1 MCAGD
6 RGPETEEM
14 KERKT
19 IRVHDPN
26 HKNNGKNSNG
36 GRNRRRVKSGVVNC
50 HVHCIFMK
58 KHWKC
63 IKKLVK
69 IFQ

>member
-1 MCAGD
+1 MCVSLRVCIYIYIHTIEQNMGNEMCAGD

-26 HKNNGKNSNG
+26 NNHKKNSNG
-36 GRNRRRVKSGVVNC
+36 GRNRRREK
-50 HVHCIFMK
+50 
-58 KHWKC
+58 W
-63 IKKLVK
+63 
-69 IFQ
+69 

>member
-1 MCAGD
+1 MGNEMCAGD

-36 GRNRRRVKSGVVNC
+36 GRNRRRGKSGDVVRKIYKKKW
-50 HVHCIFMK
+50 IFVNY
-58 KHWKC
+58 
-63 IKKLVK
+63 IKKK
-69 IFQ
+69 